1 MFRALGTR
9 IFVAILAF
17 FGLANWAG
25 TALDPQ
31 WHWSDIARQPFGE
44 WVRQVPVQLPVKLAH
59 GLQVPVDLA
68 VAQLTQNARPW
79 YVRIPAKT
87 VGSAVL
93 YAALVRLM
101 IWRLRARFGW
111 APREQDL
118 RR

>member
-31 WHWSDIARQPFGE
+31 SDIARQPFGE

-68 VAQLTQNARPW
+68 VAQLSQNAMPW

-87 VGSAVL
+87 ASSAVL